1 MRQPRTLLFAVQLAL
16 GSAFLLFGPHAAM
29 AEDQPKNTV
38 QSPDILLGPL
48 FSDVQSA
55 KLFPDQ
61 KTFADAVPKSDPYMI
76 LADYRMQRNQSGFD
90 LRHFVDLNFDLPKAG
105 EKYVPPADQNL
116 REHIDGLWPVLTR
129 TTDKAAKWDSLLPLP
144 ESYVV
149 PGGRFREVYYWDS
162 YFTMLGLAESGHWDK
177 VASMVDNFAYELDSW
192 GHIPNGNR
200 SYYLSRSQPPF
211 FSLMVEL
218 LATHD
223 SQALKKYR
231 PQMEKE
237 YAYWMEG
244 VDALQPGQ
252 SSQRVVK
259 LDDGAVLNRYWD
271 NRDTPRPES
280 WLDDINTAKKYPSR
294 PATEIYRDLRS
305 AAASGWDFSSRWMDD
320 PQQLGTIRTTS
331 IVPVDLNA
339 LMFKM
344 EKLLAKASQDG
355 GDSAAASRYEGL
367 ASDRQKAME
376 RYLWNEKE
384 GWYADYD
391 LKTKQ
396 VRNQLTAAALF
407 PLYVKAAS
415 QERADKTA
423 AAAEAQLIKAG
434 GISTTTVN
442 SGQQWDAP
450 NGWAPLQ
457 WVATEGLQNYGH
469 KKVAMDVTWRFLT
482 NVQHTYDREQKL
494 VEKYDVSTTGTG
506 GGGGEYPLQDGFG
519 WTNGVTLKMLDMV
532 CPQANPCDKL
542 PATQPAANDEPATT
556 APAATGNQPAANS
569 APTTTDQPAATTPST
584 TSDQPSVTTPPAT
597 TDQPSS
603 TTSPS
608 TTTDQPSATTSPT
621 TTDQPSSNTPPA
633 TSNQPSVTTPPATS
647 GNASSQPAAN
657 DDSAETQKSVGQ

>member
-177 VASMVDNFAYELDSW
+177 IEDMVKNFAYEIDTW

-223 SQALKKYR
+223 KEALKPFQ
-231 PQMEKE
+231 PQLTKE
-237 YAYWMEG
+237 YQYWMEG
-244 VDALQPGQ
+244 GDSLAPG
-252 SSQRVVK
+252 SASKRVVK
-259 LDDGAVLNRYWD
+259 LQNGALLNRYWD
-271 NRDTPRPES
+271 DRDTPRPES
-280 WLDDINTAKKYPSR
+280 WLDDVTTAKNNPDR
-294 PATEIYRDLRS
+294 PATEIYRDLR
-305 AAASGWDFSSRWMDD
+305 AGAASGWDFSSRWMDN
-320 PQQLGTIRTTS
+320 PEQLGSIHTTS
-331 IVPVDLNA
+331 FIPVDLNA
-339 LMFKM
+339 LMYQM
-344 EKLLAKASQDG
+344 EKTLSHASKATGDEAGAARYDKLASQ
-355 GDSAAASRYEGL
+355 
-367 ASDRQKAME
+367 RQQAME
-376 RYLWNEKE
+376 STLWNDKK

-391 LKTKQ
+391 MRRKA
-396 VRNQLTAAALF
+396 VSDSLTAAALY
-407 PLYVKAAS
+407 PLFVKAAA
-415 QERADKTA
+415 QDRADKVA
-423 AAAEAQLIKAG
+423 AATQAQLLKVG
-434 GISTTTVN
+434 GVLTTTVN
-442 SGQQWDAP
+442 TGQQWDAP

-457 WVATEGLQNYGH
+457 WIAAVGLEKYGH
-469 KKVAMDVTWRFLT
+469 DDLSMEVTWRFLT
-482 NVQHTYDREQKL
+482 NVQHTYDREKKL
-494 VEKYDVSTTGTG
+494 VEKYDVTTTGTG

-519 WTNGVTLKMLDMV
+519 WTNGVTLKMLDKL
-532 CPQANPCDKL
+532 CEAQKPCDSV
-542 PATQPAANDEPATT
+542 PATRPASAVKAAQP
-556 APAATGNQPAANS
+556 Q
-569 APTTTDQPAATTPST
+569 
-584 TSDQPSVTTPPAT
+584 
-597 TDQPSS
+597 
-603 TTSPS
+603 
-608 TTTDQPSATTSPT
+608 
-621 TTDQPSSNTPPA
+621 
-633 TSNQPSVTTPPATS
+633 S
-647 GNASSQPAAN
+647 GNAGNEEPGKVMTQESGKVLAPEGAAPEKAAPEKAAPEKAAPAPAKEAAPA
-657 DDSAETQKSVGQ
+657 SAQ

>member
-1 MRQPRTLLFAVQLAL
+1 MITPQKLRPRLLPLVL
-16 GSAFLLFGPHAAM
+16 GSALLLVTAAASAEEM
-29 AEDQPKNTV
+29 ASGQTNP
-38 QSPDILLGPL
+38 PDILLGPL

-61 KTFADAVPKSDPYMI
+61 KTFADAVPKSDPLTI
-76 LADYRMQRNQSGFD
+76 LADYRMQRKQSGFD
-90 LRHFVDLNFDLPKAG
+90 LRHFVEVNFTLPGEG
-105 EKYVPPADQNL
+105 EKYVPPAGQSL

-129 TTDKAAKWDSLLPLP
+129 TTDKASSKWDSLLPLP
-144 ESYVV
+144 KSYVV

-177 VASMVDNFAYELDSW
+177 ISDMVDNFAYEIDTF

-223 SQALKKYR
+223 KDALKKYR

-244 VDALQPGQ
+244 VDGLQPGQ
-252 SSQRVVK
+252 ANKRVVK
-259 LDDGAVLNRYWD
+259 LDDGTILNRYWD
-271 NRDTPRPES
+271 DRDTPRPES
-280 WLDDINTAKKYPSR
+280 WLDDVNTAKNNPNR

-320 PQQLGTIRTTS
+320 PQKLGSIRTTS

-344 EKLLAKASQDG
+344 ETLLARASQEDG
-355 GDSAAASRYEGL
+355 DTAGASKYEALAASR
-367 ASDRQKAME
+367 QKAIE
-376 RYLWNEKE
+376 SHLWNEKE

-391 LKTKQ
+391 LKSKK

-407 PLYVKAAS
+407 PLYVKAAA
-415 QERADKTA
+415 QDRADKVA
-423 AAAEAQLIKAG
+423 AATSSRLLKPG
-434 GISTTTVN
+434 GITTTTIN

-457 WVATEGLQNYGH
+457 WVAAEGLQNYGQE
-469 KKVAMDVTWRFLT
+469 KVAMDVTWRFLK
-482 NVQHTYDREQKL
+482 NVQHTYDREKKL
-494 VEKYDVSTTGTG
+494 VEKYDVSSTGTG

-519 WTNGVTLKMLDMV
+519 WSNGVTLKMLDLV
-532 CPQANPCDKL
+532 CPKEKPCD
-542 PATQPAANDEPATT
+542 
-556 APAATGNQPAANS
+556 
-569 APTTTDQPAATTPST
+569 
-584 TSDQPSVTTPPAT
+584 SV
-597 TDQPSS
+597 QE
-603 TTSPS
+603 
-608 TTTDQPSATTSPT
+608 
-621 TTDQPSSNTPPA
+621 N
-633 TSNQPSVTTPPATS
+633 
-647 GNASSQPAAN
+647 QPAAN
-657 DDSAETQKSVGQ
+657 DDAAPEKNAAQ